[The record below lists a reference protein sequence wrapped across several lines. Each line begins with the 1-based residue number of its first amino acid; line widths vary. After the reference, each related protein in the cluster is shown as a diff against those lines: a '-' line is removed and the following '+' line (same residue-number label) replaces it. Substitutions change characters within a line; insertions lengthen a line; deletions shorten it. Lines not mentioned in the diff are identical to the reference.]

1 MLAQDLEVQPVNR
14 KYICDKVREWKK
26 LDSNWNSWRW
36 WKGFVKRNSRYFS
49 CRQGKALD
57 KKRHTD
63 KLVSNT
69 EAFIE
74 WYQNVLEKH
83 KTTARWILNADESP
97 LKIEPRELI
106 DAVCV
111 RSSSKRADILMP
123 KLKGHVSVLPI
134 VSASGEVW
142 LSVYILKAKKTS
154 SASDTLLCWDLLQ
167 RKGVELNATTG
178 KGCTWEPRLGLSIP
192 MPGKIQ

>member
-1 MLAQDLEVQPVNR
+1 MSFMLAQDFEVKPVNR
-14 KYICDKVREWKK
+14 KYICNKVGEWEKP
-26 LDSNWNSWRW
+26 NSKWDLWRW
-36 WKGFVKRNSRYFS
+36 WKGFQKRNSRYFS
-49 CRQGKALD
+49 CRQGKAFD

-69 EAFIE
+69 EAFIN
-74 WYQNVLEKH
+74 WYQKVLDKH

-111 RSSSKRADILMP
+111 GSNSKRADVLMP

-134 VSASGEVW
+134 VSASGEIW
-142 LSVYILKAKKTS
+142 LSVYILTAKKTS
-154 SASDTLLCWDLLQ
+154 SASDTRVVLGFTPEKRNRIQ
-167 RKGVELNATTG
+167 RND
-178 KGCTWEPRLGLSIP
+178 
-192 MPGKIQ
+192 